1 MVETSASRRRSRSTC
16 AALVPRVGQQGF
28 QVALDGGHRGF
39 QFVVDVVRQL
49 FLDADLLLFL
59 VQGQFVF
66 AVPVGGRALQVGVE
80 ADDVL

>member
-1 MVETSASRRRSRSTC
+1 M
-16 AALVPRVGQQGF
+16 
-28 QVALDGGHRGF
+28 
-39 QFVVDVVRQL
+39 VDVVRQL